1 MAEILY
7 YHTLNNEKF
16 LIQFQFYAKYA
27 IAERSTTVHN
37 LRK

>member
-1 MAEILY
+1 MAEISY
-7 YHTLNNEKF
+7 YHILNNEKL
-16 LIQFQFYAKYA
+16 LIQFQFYANYT